1 MQYKYKYLIPQNVAT
16 VGARRIGIVDEKG
29 NRVGQIPLGS
39 LAPPDPAKKLY
50 TIGVLSD
57 VHLNYT
63 TGEDDFKNVL
73 TYMTQDVG
81 VEFICISG
89 DLSDDGTDA
98 RLSVYKEMVERYS
111 NNVPIYVSAG
121 NHDAFDDNRTLRSE
135 EEVNASMLAHTG
147 NPLYYS
153 FEYRDDVY
161 IFVGLCAGTF
171 STAELQWLYETLE
184 KYRNKRCFLF
194 QHVFA
199 VEGCGNAFGLY
210 RHEYLSNTAG
220 TVFKNLLKHYHNII
234 WFHGHSH
241 TEFAGQIYSRYANL
255 DTNWGCHSV
264 HVPSC
269 AAPRTDSDG
278 DFEFQFLYEESEGYV
293 IDVYAD
299 GIHLKGRNLIT
310 GEYLPI
316 ASYWLDTTIKETK
329 ANTFVDVTGVI
340 TT

>member
-1 MQYKYKYLIPQNVAT
+1 MEYKHLIPQNVGT
-16 VGARRIGIVDEKG
+16 VGARRIGIIDKNG

-39 LAPPDPAKKLY
+39 LDPPDKNKKLY
-50 TIGVLSD
+50 SFGLLSD

-98 RLSVYKEMVERYS
+98 RLSVYKDMVEQYAGDT
-111 NNVPIYVSAG
+111 PIYVSAG

-135 EEVNASMLAHTG
+135 EEVNSSMLIYTG

-153 FEYRDDVY
+153 FEYKDDVY
-161 IFVGLCAGTF
+161 IFIGLCSGTF
-171 STAELQWLYETLE
+171 SCTELQWLYETLE
-184 KYRNKRCFLF
+184 KYRNRRCFLF

-199 VEGCGNAFGLY
+199 MEGCGNAFGLY
-210 RHEYLSNTAG
+210 NHTYLSNTAG
-220 TVFKNLLKHYHNII
+220 IVFKSLLKHYHNVI

-241 TEFAGQIYSRYANL
+241 TEFKGQQYSKYANL
-255 DTNWGCHSV
+255 DTVWGCYSV

-278 DFEFQFLYEESEGYV
+278 DFDFQYLYENSEGYV
-293 IDVYAD
+293 VDVYD
-299 GIHLKGRNLIT
+299 NGIHLRGRDFVA
-310 GEYLPI
+310 GEFLPV
-316 ASYWLDTTIKETK
+316 ASYWLDTTLKIVE
-329 ANTFVDVTGVI
+329 ANTFVDETGVI
-340 TT
+340 IT